1 MSTERRLSKDG
12 QVERINYGGLLLDE
26 ENKANGKIDSISN
39 AFDVS
44 SQDTGQSM
52 YDSTL
57 VGEEPSTWDSDEPTQ
72 TERQTLRKVC

>member
-1 MSTERRLSKDG
+1 MVK
-12 QVERINYGGLLLDE
+12 QIPLDDDE
-26 ENKANGKIDSISN
+26 GKANRMVNSISN

-57 VGEEPSTWDSDEPTQ
+57 VEDEPSAGDSDEPTQ
-72 TERQTLRKVC
+72 TERQALRKVH